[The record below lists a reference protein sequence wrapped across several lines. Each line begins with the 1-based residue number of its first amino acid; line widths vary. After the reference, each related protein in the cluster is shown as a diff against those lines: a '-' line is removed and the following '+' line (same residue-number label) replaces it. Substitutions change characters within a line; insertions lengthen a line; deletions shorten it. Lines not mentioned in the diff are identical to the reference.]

1 MRKTRYQKLD
11 IWVECDNEQDEGEA
25 GRSHRPSVSNLSVR
39 LFSLGR
45 YFWLLFQVL

>member
-11 IWVECDNEQDEGEA
+11 IWVECDNEQDEGKA
-25 GRSHRPSVSNLSVR
+25 SRSHCLSISNLSLR

-45 YFWLLFQVL
+45 YFWLLFPVL

>member
-11 IWVECDNEQDEGEA
+11 IWVECDNEQDEGKA
-25 GRSHRPSVSNLSVR
+25 SRSHCPSISNLSLR

-45 YFWLLFQVL
+45 YFWLLFPVL